1 MDAPPPVSIR
11 NIRNQFGNHI
21 VHDGIDLDVRP
32 GEILG
37 IIGGSGSGKTVLLN
51 SMIGLRKPSEGQ
63 VELLGV
69 ALAGAGQDQ
78 LRHLRNQ
85 IGVVFQAGALFSALT
100 VLQNIVFPIAELHSL
115 PQRTMQE
122 LAELKLHQVGLQP
135 ADAHKLPAELSGG
148 MRTRAAL
155 ARALA
160 LDPDLLFLDE
170 PTAGLDPISTER
182 FVQHISDLR
191 ETLGLTVV
199 MVTHDLYTLTALSD
213 RIAVLAD
220 KNIVALDTPSRV
232 VANSHPFI
240 QAYFRTLRQPVEAD
254 YGT

>member
-1 MDAPPPVSIR
+1 MNTSVPVSIR
-11 NIRNQFGNHI
+11 DIRNQFGSHV

-51 SMIGLRKPSEGQ
+51 SMIGLRTPTEGQ

-69 ALAGAGQDQ
+69 PLAGASQDE

-100 VLQNIVFPIAELHSL
+100 VLQNVVFPIAELHAL
-115 PQRTMQE
+115 PAPMMEE
-122 LAELKLHQVGLQP
+122 LAKLKLHLVGLQP
-135 ADAHKLPAELSGG
+135 EDARKLPAELSGG

-160 LDPDLLFLDE
+160 LDPTLLFLDE
-170 PTAGLDPISTER
+170 PTAGLDPISSER
-182 FVQHISDLR
+182 FIEHISGLR
-191 ETLGLTVV
+191 QTLGLTVV

-220 KNIVALDTPSRV
+220 KNIVALDTPAKV
-232 VANSHPFI
+232 IGNPHPFI
-240 QAYFRTLRQPVEAD
+240 QAYFRTLRNSMETD
-254 YGT
+254 HGT